1 MGGWQRVDGEV
12 VIRRGQDGQK
22 DGMVGET
29 LGLQLDGLT
38 PARKQQTQ
46 SWREQRLVFSG
57 GRRCWL
63 ADTSD
68 TRWEAAYS
76 AVLYIYIHACC
87 VSWARLMAML
97 SHGGIIIAAIL
108 WTARIAA
115 IVVLVTRR
123 VANCFACCV
132 LARRR

>member
-46 SWREQRLVFSG
+46 SWREQRLVFLAGGVAGWQTRVTRG
-57 GRRCWL
+57 GRL
-63 ADTSD
+63 HI
-68 TRWEAAYS
+68 
-76 AVLYIYIHACC
+76 VLYCI
-87 VSWARLMAML
+87 
-97 SHGGIIIAAIL
+97 
-108 WTARIAA
+108 
-115 IVVLVTRR
+115 
-123 VANCFACCV
+123 
-132 LARRR
+132 